1 MGRIFDS
8 MAQLRGVSFEEFKI
22 SSRTFILDTL
32 GEKETEKKQR
42 FSIPVR
48 ILLTQNGERKANAAN
63 LCGTGS
69 VNFARG
75 CTFAIRVRE
84 ASYTVTFASL

>member
-48 ILLTQNGERKANAAN
+48 ILLTQNEERKARGQFMRHRERKF
-63 LCGTGS
+63 C
-69 VNFARG
+69 ARLYFCDP
-75 CTFAIRVRE
+75 CTRG
-84 ASYTVTFASL
+84 